1 LKGRTIYRNRRNKQ
15 CIQGNLMKTKVVL
28 PASDPRAGPLLPH
41 VHCQLRFFRYFSLC
55 GPRAANMRTDTG
67 TNSKSYDLF
76 LISEVLTVSFLQI
89 KGSEAFY
96 RSIELAVL
104 SVFPMPK
111 KHT

>member
-1 LKGRTIYRNRRNKQ
+1 MKGTTIYRNRRNMQ

-28 PASDPRAGPLLPH
+28 RASDPRAGPLLPH
-41 VHCQLRFFRYFSLC
+41 VHCHLRFFRYLFC
-55 GPRAANMRTDTG
+55 VAHVAANMRTHTV
-67 TNSKSYDLF
+67 TNSKSCDLF
-76 LISEVLTVSFLQI
+76 LISEVLTVSVLQI

-104 SVFPMPK
+104 SVFPLPK